1 MGFNEVT
8 NPIVGKE
15 KTMGRIL
22 DEDVVLKEIGRW
34 IGYLDEDMLER
45 IKTGIKKLPEAQ
57 QWIQGKP
64 KKDGEYLIS
73 GTGHFVPDHVDEP
86 DTVNG
91 VVGIA
96 LYSAKWGWLD
106 HKIDPIEA
114 YMPRPEPWRGEGHE

>member
-57 QWIQGKP
+57 Q
-64 KKDGEYLIS
+64 
-73 GTGHFVPDHVDEP
+73 
-86 DTVNG
+86 
-91 VVGIA
+91 
-96 LYSAKWGWLD
+96 
-106 HKIDPIEA
+106 
-114 YMPRPEPWRGEGHE
+114 